1 MTIFI
6 AKNELI
12 RNLPLKITSTIIS
25 KMKTQS
31 LTNLAAGL
39 VLACSLF
46 TAQAEEFKKKKSDCK
61 ECPDKTQSSKTESM
75 EREIWAAAKAGKI
88 SKEEAMKKLSSL
100 KGKQK
105 AHGNHAKG
113 AHGDPRK
120 AKYQAVERE
129 IIAAVKAGKLSKE
142 EAGKKLE
149 SMKKSLWGQSAH
161 NKGNTSKRIN
171 REQAEKMG
179 RDIAAAVKAGK
190 LSREE
195 AHKKSQA
202 IRKMVGAGQS
212 DHAKQHHPNH
222 HHNPAHSDRRGNDR
236 NLAGEV
242 DALRREIHELKRA
255 LEATRRHHG
264 DRHKR

>member
-1 MTIFI
+1 M
-6 AKNELI
+6 
-12 RNLPLKITSTIIS
+12 KI
-25 KMKTQS
+25 QS

-46 TAQAEEFKKKKSDCK
+46 TAQADECKKKKSDCK
-61 ECPDKTQSSKTESM
+61 KCPNKTQISKTESM

-105 AHGNHAKG
+105 THGNHAKSDHAKG

-120 AKYQAVERE
+120 AKYQAVQRE

-149 SMKKSLWGQSAH
+149 FTKKTLWGQAAH
-161 NKGNTSKRIN
+161 NKANAPKRIS

-195 AHKKSQA
+195 AHEKFQA

-212 DHAKQHHPNH
+212 DHAKQHHPKH
-222 HHNPAHSDRRGNDR
+222 HHQPAITDRRGNDR

-242 DALRREIHELKRA
+242 EALRREIHELKRA

>member
-1 MTIFI
+1 M
-6 AKNELI
+6 
-12 RNLPLKITSTIIS
+12 KI
-25 KMKTQS
+25 QS
-31 LTNLAAGL
+31 LTKLAAGL
-39 VLACSLF
+39 VLVGSLF
-46 TAQAEEFKKKKSDCK
+46 TVQADECKKKKSDCK
-61 ECPDKTQSSKTESM
+61 KCPGKTQSSKTGSM

-100 KGKQK
+100 KGKHQ
-105 AHGNHAKG
+105 AHGNHAKSDHAKG

-129 IIAAVKAGKLSKE
+129 IIAAVKARKLSKE

-149 SMKKSLWGQSAH
+149 SMKKILWGQAAH
-161 NKGNTSKRIN
+161 NKGNTSKQIN

-202 IRKMVGAGQS
+202 IRKMGGTGQS
-212 DHAKQHHPNH
+212 GHAKQHHKS
-222 HHNPAHSDRRGNDR
+222 AHSDRRGNDR

-264 DRHKR
+264 DRRER

>member
-1 MTIFI
+1 M
-6 AKNELI
+6 
-12 RNLPLKITSTIIS
+12 KI
-25 KMKTQS
+25 QS
-31 LTNLAAGL
+31 LTKLAAGL
-39 VLACSLF
+39 VLVGSLF
-46 TAQAEEFKKKKSDCK
+46 TAQADECKKKKSNCK
-61 ECPDKTQSSKTESM
+61 ECPSKTQSSKTESM

-88 SKEEAMKKLSSL
+88 SKEEAVKKLSSL
-100 KGKQK
+100 KGKQ
-105 AHGNHAKG
+105 AHGNHAKSDHAKG

-149 SMKKSLWGQSAH
+149 SMKKTLWGKAAH
-161 NKGNTSKRIN
+161 NKGNTSKRIS

-202 IRKMVGAGQS
+202 IRKMAGAGQS
-212 DHAKQHHPNH
+212 DHAKQQHPNH
-222 HHNPAHSDRRGNDR
+222 HHKPAHSDRRGNDR

-264 DRHKR
+264 DRDKR

>member
-1 MTIFI
+1 M
-6 AKNELI
+6 
-12 RNLPLKITSTIIS
+12 KI
-25 KMKTQS
+25 QS

-46 TAQAEEFKKKKSDCK
+46 TAQADECKKKKTDCK
-61 ECPDKTQSSKTESM
+61 KCSNKTQISKTGSM

-105 AHGNHAKG
+105 THGNHAKSDHAKG

-120 AKYQAVERE
+120 VKYQAVERE

-149 SMKKSLWGQSAH
+149 FTKKTLWGQAAH
-161 NKGNTSKRIN
+161 NKANAPKRIS

-195 AHKKSQA
+195 AHEKSQA

-222 HHNPAHSDRRGNDR
+222 HHKPANSDRRGNDR

-242 DALRREIHELKRA
+242 DALRREIQELKRA

>member
-1 MTIFI
+1 M
-6 AKNELI
+6 
-12 RNLPLKITSTIIS
+12 KIP
-25 KMKTQS
+25 S

-46 TAQAEEFKKKKSDCK
+46 TAQADDYKKEKSDWK
-61 ECPDKTQSSKTESM
+61 EGPGKTQSSKTESM

-100 KGKQK
+100 KGKQQ
-105 AHGNHAKG
+105 AHGNHAKSDHAKG

-120 AKYQAVERE
+120 AKYQTVERE

-149 SMKKSLWGQSAH
+149 SMKKTLWGQAAH
-161 NKGNTSKRIN
+161 NKANTPKRIS

-195 AHKKSQA
+195 AHEKSQA
-202 IRKMVGAGQS
+202 IRKMAGAGQS
-212 DHAKQHHPNH
+212 DHGKQHHPNH
-222 HHNPAHSDRRGNDR
+222 HNKSVPSDRRGNDR
-236 NLAGEV
+236 NLTGEV

>member
-1 MTIFI
+1 M
-6 AKNELI
+6 
-12 RNLPLKITSTIIS
+12 KI
-25 KMKTQS
+25 QF
-31 LTNLAAGL
+31 LTKLAAGL
-39 VLACSLF
+39 VLVGSLF
-46 TAQAEEFKKKKSDCK
+46 TAQADECKKKKSDCK
-61 ECPDKTQSSKTESM
+61 ECPSKTQSSKTGSM

-100 KGKQK
+100 KGKQQ
-105 AHGNHAKG
+105 AHGNDAKSDHAKG

-149 SMKKSLWGQSAH
+149 SVKKTLWGQAAN
-161 NKGNTSKRIN
+161 NKGNTSKRIS

-202 IRKMVGAGQS
+202 IRKMAGTGQS

-222 HHNPAHSDRRGNDR
+222 HHKSAHSDRRGNDR

-264 DRHKR
+264 DRRER

>member
-1 MTIFI
+1 
-6 AKNELI
+6 
-12 RNLPLKITSTIIS
+12 
-25 KMKTQS
+25 MKTQS
-31 LTNLAAGL
+31 LTKLAAGL
-39 VLACSLF
+39 VLVGSLF
-46 TAQAEEFKKKKSDCK
+46 TAQADECKKKKSDCK
-61 ECPDKTQSSKTESM
+61 ECPSKTQSSKTESM

-100 KGKQK
+100 KGKQQ
-105 AHGNHAKG
+105 AHGNHAKSDHAKG

-120 AKYQAVERE
+120 AKYQTVERE

-149 SMKKSLWGQSAH
+149 SMKKTLWSQAA
-161 NKGNTSKRIN
+161 NKKGNTPKRIS

-202 IRKMVGAGQS
+202 IRKMAGAGQS
-212 DHAKQHHPNH
+212 DHPNH
-222 HHNPAHSDRRGNDR
+222 HHQSAHNDRRGNDR

-264 DRHKR
+264 DRRER

>member
-1 MTIFI
+1 M
-6 AKNELI
+6 
-12 RNLPLKITSTIIS
+12 KI
-25 KMKTQS
+25 QS

-46 TAQAEEFKKKKSDCK
+46 TAQADDYKKEKSDWK
-61 ECPDKTQSSKTESM
+61 EGPGKTQSSKTESM

-222 HHNPAHSDRRGNDR
+222 HHNPAHSDRRVNDR